1 MARWRLHRV
10 QGDYMTG
17 NAAAQ
22 LDSTVRVVTPE
33 NIAFRYQLAGPCRRL
48 GAFVID
54 SIIQLAVFIPS
65 LIGVSLLGSDFAL
78 GIFLISVFVAWSSY
92 GAIFETYMNGQTPG
106 KKAFRLRVLSVDGQ
120 PIDGMKAFIRNLLR
134 GADLLPPAGGTMF
147 PTCMVGLV
155 AMSLNGRFQ
164 RLGDIVAGTMVVAE
178 ERQWLMG
185 LETLEDPR
193 VYQLASYIPD
203 SFQISR
209 GLSRTLAMYVER
221 RRFFGPARR
230 TEIAQPLCQPL
241 LDQFGLPPDTSY
253 DLLLCALYYRAFVG
267 DRSED
272 EQYAEVAA
280 QALEKKRKDS
290 QPFRQSQGRDLS
302 SPGRP
307 FA

>member
-1 MARWRLHRV
+1 MK
-10 QGDYMTG
+10 G
-17 NAAAQ
+17 NVAAQ
-22 LDSTVRVVTPE
+22 LDSTARVVTPE

-54 SIIQLAVFIPS
+54 AVIRMVVMIPCFIGVAMLRCDFLMGLF
-65 LIGVSLLGSDFAL
+65 LIG
-78 GIFLISVFVAWSSY
+78 VFVAWWSY

-106 KKAFRLRVLSVDGQ
+106 KKAFRLRVLSVNGQ
-120 PIDGMKAFIRNLLR
+120 PINGMKAFIRNLLR
-134 GADLLPPAGGTMF
+134 GADLLPPAAGTMI
-147 PTCMVGLV
+147 PTGVVGLV
-155 AMSLNGRFQ
+155 AMSLNSRFQ
-164 RLGDIVAGTMVVAE
+164 RLGDLVAGTMVVVE

-209 GLSRTLAMYVER
+209 DLSRTLAMYVER
-221 RRFFGPARR
+221 RRYFGPARR
-230 TEIAQPLCQPL
+230 TEIGQPLCQPL
-241 LDQFGLPPDTSY
+241 LDRFGLAPDTSY

-280 QALEKKRKDS
+280 QALEKRQSGS
-290 QPFRQSQGRDLS
+290 QPFWQSSDGDLAATRGPS
-302 SPGRP
+302 
-307 FA
+307 A